1 MPNLR
6 KKPVAKPMIS
16 SHARGSLGTWACAL
30 MMVGSLHIAGCQTN
44 DLGTG
49 STEPLNDAEKLD
61 YHRALNR
68 CLKSGGSR
76 IVKVLNQLRCY

>member
-1 MPNLR
+1 
-6 KKPVAKPMIS
+6 
-16 SHARGSLGTWACAL
+16 

>member
-1 MPNLR
+1 MTNPQTKRSHKTSNHR
-6 KKPVAKPMIS
+6 GMTRSMILW
-16 SHARGSLGTWACAL
+16 ARSLAL
-30 MMVGSLHIAGCQTN
+30 VSMVGASGCQTS
-44 DLGTG
+44 DLGAG
-49 STEPLNDAEKLD
+49 STEPLNEAEKVE